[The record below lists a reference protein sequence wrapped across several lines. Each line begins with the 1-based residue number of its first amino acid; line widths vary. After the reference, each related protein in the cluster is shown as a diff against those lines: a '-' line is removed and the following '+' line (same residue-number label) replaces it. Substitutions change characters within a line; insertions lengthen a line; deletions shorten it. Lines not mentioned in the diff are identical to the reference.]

1 MWIVSISNNV
11 VGCKVVQEAR
21 QEVVGK
27 GLLSDFTHQIR
38 SNCQCSVYSPGYSH
52 YLMPVLESIAKIKTT
67 TIHRWK
73 ALRTNGT

>member
-27 GLLSDFTHQIR
+27 GLLSDVTHQIR
-38 SNCQCSVYSPGYSH
+38 SNCQCSVYSPGT
-52 YLMPVLESIAKIKTT
+52 ATT
-67 TIHRWK
+67 
-73 ALRTNGT
+73 LCLC

>member
-38 SNCQCSVYSPGYSH
+38 SNCQCSVYSPG
-52 YLMPVLESIAKIKTT
+52 MPVLELEGVSLSPK
-67 TIHRWK
+67 
-73 ALRTNGT
+73 